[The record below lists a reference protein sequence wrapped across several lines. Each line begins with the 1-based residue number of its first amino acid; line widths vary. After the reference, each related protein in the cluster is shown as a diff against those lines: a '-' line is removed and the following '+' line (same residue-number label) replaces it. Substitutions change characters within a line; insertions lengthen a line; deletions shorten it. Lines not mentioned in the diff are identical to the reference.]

1 MRCFYQ
7 LSEKP
12 PDPDPAHRF
21 WVLCK
26 GSPYGKIP
34 VLAIAWLKFSKCRGK
49 NNLDKDTYSRITFKG
64 WNCRHDWYP
73 YFGGTRMYD
82 EEKLKQMDAK
92 NIEYPDGSMHT
103 L

>member
-34 VLAIAWLKFSKCRGK
+34 VLAIAWLKF
-49 NNLDKDTYSRITFKG
+49 
-64 WNCRHDWYP
+64 
-73 YFGGTRMYD
+73 
-82 EEKLKQMDAK
+82 
-92 NIEYPDGSMHT
+92 
-103 L
+103 